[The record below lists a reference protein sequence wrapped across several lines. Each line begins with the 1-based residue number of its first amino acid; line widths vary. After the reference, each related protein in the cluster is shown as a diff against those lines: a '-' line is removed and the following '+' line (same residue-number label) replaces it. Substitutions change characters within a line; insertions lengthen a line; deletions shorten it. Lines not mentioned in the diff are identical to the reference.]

1 MCFYSEYFIAKNSIS
16 HKHNVKTANKCGCA
30 LCVCV
35 AVCVCVCVCVCFCVY
50 VFLCVCVSVCGCV
63 SMCVCVCVCVL
74 KNLPQDTA
82 NTCAYRML
90 LLLQKGF
97 AQPYN
102 YWSSNLSTTFF
113 D

>member
-1 MCFYSEYFIAKNSIS
+1 MAVCVCVCVF
-16 HKHNVKTANKCGCA
+16 

-35 AVCVCVCVCVCFCVY
+35 CFCVCMAVCVCVCVCVCFCVC
-50 VFLCVCVSVCGCV
+50 VFLCVCL
-63 SMCVCVCVCVL
+63 CVL

-82 NTCAYRML
+82 DTCAYRML

>member
-1 MCFYSEYFIAKNSIS
+1 MLAFVLCRILWLIS
-16 HKHNVKTANKCGCA
+16 VDFVESKI
-30 LCVCV
+30 VCL
-35 AVCVCVCVCVCFCVY
+35 Y